1 MISNDFLYLSDPD
14 CYAVSFKVQIW
25 NNFPHDLSNQV
36 EDYFNIF
43 AAFSECPNFIAK
55 FSYEMIDKKC
65 PKPPHFC
72 FDIFIAVL

>member
-1 MISNDFLYLSDPD
+1 MTSSVFLILIAMLFLLKFRFETIFHMI
-14 CYAVSFKVQIW
+14 W
-25 NNFPHDLSNQV
+25 MSNQV

-65 PKPPHFC
+65 LKPPHFC